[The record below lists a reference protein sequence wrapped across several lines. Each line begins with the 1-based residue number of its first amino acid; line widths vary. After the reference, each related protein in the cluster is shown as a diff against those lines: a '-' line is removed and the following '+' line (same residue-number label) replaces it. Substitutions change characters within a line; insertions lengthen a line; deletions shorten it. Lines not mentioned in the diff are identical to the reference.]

1 METDSTKHLE
11 EIWVRI
17 GTETKYWIG
26 VVYAP
31 QGDKARV
38 KDQREI
44 YKGIGK
50 NIKKGKENGDKIM
63 IMGDFNAKV
72 GDMIEQ
78 GDTETN
84 RGGKQL
90 RILIKENRMEIVN
103 GMRERKG
110 TWTRIEKGKKAVLD
124 YIMIEEK
131 ESHGVT
137 EINIDEEKLWTPHYV
152 TNEGNEMFTDHCAI
166 TCKIKWKNNRS
177 EEKKN
182 KERWV
187 MTKRGY
193 EKFREQMERRKVAK
207 IMEGEGTVKEVYDK
221 MVKEIMEIK
230 KKCQTKM
237 KHKKEKTPIRQLM
250 RIKRRLKKGDQE
262 NNKIRIKMIN
272 KHIMNKKRNQYKEKI
287 ERTIEQLRRDGGG
300 VKEQTFWE
308 FKRRMEGRKEE
319 QKTGMKDSNG
329 EIRTETGGIKKIFEN
344 FYQELFKKP
353 EWEKENMKIKEAVER
368 KVEGIMERAKQQGAM
383 RVTTEV
389 VRKVVRNLK
398 KRKAGDIEGW
408 KNEMISGGGEEMVKT
423 LTGLFNKILT
433 EMETPRQWEEMRI
446 KSIYKNKGKRT
457 EMTNRRGIFLTS
469 VVGKVFE
476 KTVLRTIEK
485 DIKLGRFQNGG
496 RKGRSTKDNFL
507 TIMAVIDRDKEM
519 GLETTMLF
527 ADAEKCFDKLWLED
541 CIVDMVGCG
550 MREREA
556 ALLYQMNQRANI
568 KILTPFG
575 ETDEIKVERIVKQGT
590 IFGPLLCCGNTA
602 RINHI
607 GEVMPATF
615 VTKDKAVGALVYV
628 DDIGMAGSKRVI
640 EETGRNLGR
649 MEKEKRFTFNIEKT
663 NTMTIGKRKEKETAK
678 VELKRESEGGERIQI
693 PGKLDNQQ
701 RKLGKTN

>member
-193 EKFREQMERRKVAK
+193 EKFREQMERRRVAK

-272 KHIMNKKRNQYKEKI
+272 KHIMNKKRNQSVRHSTPIRGRPPI
-287 ERTIEQLRRDGGG
+287 E
-300 VKEQTFWE
+300 
-308 FKRRMEGRKEE
+308 
-319 QKTGMKDSNG
+319 
-329 EIRTETGGIKKIFEN
+329 
-344 FYQELFKKP
+344 
-353 EWEKENMKIKEAVER
+353 
-368 KVEGIMERAKQQGAM
+368 
-383 RVTTEV
+383 
-389 VRKVVRNLK
+389 
-398 KRKAGDIEGW
+398 
-408 KNEMISGGGEEMVKT
+408 
-423 LTGLFNKILT
+423 
-433 EMETPRQWEEMRI
+433 
-446 KSIYKNKGKRT
+446 
-457 EMTNRRGIFLTS
+457 
-469 VVGKVFE
+469 
-476 KTVLRTIEK
+476 
-485 DIKLGRFQNGG
+485 
-496 RKGRSTKDNFL
+496 
-507 TIMAVIDRDKEM
+507 
-519 GLETTMLF
+519 
-527 ADAEKCFDKLWLED
+527 
-541 CIVDMVGCG
+541 
-550 MREREA
+550 
-556 ALLYQMNQRANI
+556 
-568 KILTPFG
+568 
-575 ETDEIKVERIVKQGT
+575 
-590 IFGPLLCCGNTA
+590 
-602 RINHI
+602 
-607 GEVMPATF
+607 
-615 VTKDKAVGALVYV
+615 
-628 DDIGMAGSKRVI
+628 
-640 EETGRNLGR
+640 
-649 MEKEKRFTFNIEKT
+649 
-663 NTMTIGKRKEKETAK
+663 
-678 VELKRESEGGERIQI
+678 
-693 PGKLDNQQ
+693 
-701 RKLGKTN
+701 